1 MQHDRAQN
9 ILSGQSNLARRVFE
23 AVPKQDF
30 WTVLQ
35 ISNEMHR
42 MEPHGLS
49 KGEITGCLR
58 SLVDAGLVAE
68 AGMLT
73 FRSNVKPPKLAL
85 PKEAPVVTAP
95 AKKLNQPKPTI
106 MERMLGLA
114 DTLRQAAEQ
123 IDNLAMEVD
132 SAIVDAGKGNEKLK
146 QLQTTLRGLMGEE
159 A

>member
-1 MQHDRAQN
+1 MQHDRALS

-23 AVPKQDF
+23 AVPKQDY
-30 WTVLQ
+30 WSVLQ

-68 AGMLT
+68 AGVLT
-73 FRSNVKPPKLAL
+73 FRSTVKPPKPTLSM
-85 PKEAPVVTAP
+85 EAPLVTAP
-95 AKKLNQPKPTI
+95 VLKKKPTGPTL
-106 MERMLGLA
+106 MERFFEVA
-114 DTLRQAAEQ
+114 TTLRAAAES
-123 IDNLAMEVD
+123 IETLAMEMD
-132 SAIVDAGKGNEKLK
+132 TAIIEAGKGNEKLK
-146 QLQTTLRGLMGEE
+146 EIQLNLRALMGEE